1 MNESVKKINSIPESY
16 SPKSKPEIVTMAEYA
31 AFASDTIADPF
42 AGGEPPRTSNKIK
55 EYRRIQNWENCF
67 LCSAICSMG
76 KKLGS
81 EIDDYH
87 FYANF
92 TGDNFTYL
100 YAAEKGNPN
109 NVQCDSGVT
118 NYFFTPQFVKKAYA
132 AFGYD
137 CIYLS
142 TEQIKKDFRAVM
154 NAIKASVDKGIP
166 VLAWGMGNVTL
177 LKVTLSGVSPDGR
190 SHFDPL
196 REGCLIGGY
205 DENDVLY
212 VNLYTGPERL
222 PEGSVDEYGYST
234 ITHGLDTTKGL
245 FFAGDK
251 IEKPDRRQIYQ
262 SVIDSIPA
270 FLSLLPA
277 EGDGGRYVFGKTA
290 FGVWADT
297 LETDSYFEDKND
309 DELGDICWNLHCSPY
324 CCVCT
329 SSAYDFFKDAVE
341 QYPDLSMAVKLLPL
355 YEKMQNYRQEIWT
368 LHGGFFPSMDNFR
381 KHEFRI
387 QIAEILR
394 KMGGL
399 CDEIL
404 MAYEEDN

>member
-1 MNESVKKINSIPESY
+1 MSEPIEKNFEQSPESY
-16 SPKSKPEIVTMAEYA
+16 SPKHKPQILTMAEYA
-31 AFASDTIADPF
+31 VFASDTITDPF
-42 AGGEPPRTSNKIK
+42 AGGEPPRTSNKIRN
-55 EYRRIQNWENCF
+55 YRRIQPFENYF
-67 LCSAICSMG
+67 LCSAICSVG
-76 KKLGS
+76 KSLGS

-118 NYFFTPQFVKKAYA
+118 NYFFAPKFVKKAYA

-154 NAIKASVDKGIP
+154 NAIKASVDKGVP
-166 VLAWGMGNVTL
+166 VLAWGMGNVITG
-177 LKVTLSGVSPDGR
+177 SGNR
-190 SHFDPL
+190 HDPL
-196 REGCLIGGY
+196 PEGSLIGGY

-212 VNLYTGPERL
+212 VNLYTGPTRL

-234 ITHGLDTTKGL
+234 ITNGLDTTYGL
-245 FFAGDK
+245 FFAGEK
-251 IEKPDRRQIYQ
+251 IEKPDMRQIYQ

-270 FLSLLPA
+270 FLSLKPA
-277 EGDGGRYVFGKTA
+277 KGHDVRGEYAFGKTA
-290 FGVWADT
+290 FEIWADT

-309 DELGDICWNLHCSPY
+309 EELSGVCWNLHCSPY

-329 SSAYDFFKDAVE
+329 SSAYDFFKGAAT
-341 QYPDLSMAVKLLPL
+341 QYPDIIMAVKLLPL
-355 YEKMQNYRQEIWT
+355 YKKMQNYRQEIWE
-368 LHGGFFPSMDNFR
+368 LHGDFFPPMDKFR
-381 KHEFRI
+381 KHEFRA

-394 KMGGL
+394 DMGGL

>member
-1 MNESVKKINSIPESY
+1 MNEPIKKIKQAPESY
-16 SPKSKPEIVTMAEYA
+16 SPKAKPEIITMAQYA
-31 AFASDTIADPF
+31 SFASDTITDPF
-42 AGGEPPRTSNKIK
+42 SGGEPPRTSNKIQD
-55 EYRRIQNWENCF
+55 YRRIQNWENYF
-67 LCSAICSMG
+67 LCSAICSIG

-81 EIDDYH
+81 DIDDFH

-100 YAAEKGNPN
+100 YAAEKGNPD

-142 TEQIKKDFRAVM
+142 NAQIKKDFPAVM

-166 VLAWGMGNVTL
+166 VLAWGMGNVTM
-177 LKVTLSGVSPDGR
+177 GDGSR
-190 SHFDPL
+190 YDPL
-196 REGCLIGGY
+196 PEGCLIGGY

-212 VNLYTGPERL
+212 VNLYPGQERL

-234 ITHGLDTTKGL
+234 ITDGLDTTQGL
-245 FFAGDK
+245 FFAGEKFEK
-251 IEKPDRRQIYQ
+251 IDMRQIYQ
-262 SVIDSIPA
+262 SAIDSIPA
-270 FLSLLPA
+270 FLTLLSSNSYRR
-277 EGDGGRYVFGKTA
+277 EGRYAFGKTA
-290 FGVWADT
+290 FNIWADT
-297 LETDSYFEDKND
+297 LVTDSYFENKTD
-309 DELGDICWNLHCSPY
+309 DELGGICWNLHCAPY

-329 SSAYDFFKDAVE
+329 SSAYDFFKGAVE
-341 QYPDLSMAVKLLPL
+341 KYPDLIMAIKLLPL
-355 YEKMQNYRQEIWT
+355 YKKMQDFRQKIWDD
-368 LHGGFFPSMDNFR
+368 LHGGFFPPMDKF
-381 KHEFRI
+381 KTHEFRE

-394 KMGGL
+394 KMGGV

-404 MAYEEDN
+404 MTFEEGSEL